1 MFISKITLENFRCFK
16 GKTDIL
22 LNSGINFFVGD
33 NNAGK
38 TTIFKAVEFIKSGKQ
53 KEDWITKNLSEDA
66 EVSVEL
72 ELKGDDVAQLL
83 ATDKLKK
90 YQSYLVGDDKLI
102 LKRSSKESAW
112 TDSKGKQK
120 NISLKNITFYN
131 PETKVFENPSGIDT
145 VLSSLFEAQFVYS
158 DLKNEDYQGFGKTNI
173 AGRLISDVT
182 EQFKTSPEWKE
193 LERAHNIAFGTEGL
207 TQLLSSVQ
215 NSVQKVLNE
224 QYGEATVEFNFGLP
238 TLDSFF
244 KNGTIMLE
252 ENGIKTDVSEKGTG
266 MQRAL
271 ALSLIQVYAG
281 IDNQVRGILKTPLF
295 FFIDE
300 PETFLHPQAQDK
312 LLASLETISKN
323 SQIFITT
330 HSPYLLRSYNKNS
343 HKLYIFSRNPDE
355 KRIQEDTYIG
365 ILPYSPSWG
374 EINYFA
380 FKVASPEFHNELFGE
395 LHNKAKFQNKTYDNN
410 SKTVGK
416 GIASFD
422 SWLSERQD
430 VSQTDDDHVNY
441 NSGKVGEGHKDLTM
455 ASYIR
460 NYIDHPG
467 NWDDGVTKRKAP
479 TIDEIAR
486 SIKFMLSVY
495 NAELK

>member
-1 MFISKITLENFRCFK
+1 MYISKITLENFRCFE

-83 ATDKLKK
+83 GTDKLKK

-102 LKRSSKESAW
+102 LKRSSKESTW
-112 TDSKGKQK
+112 TDSKGKEK

-145 VLSSLFEAQFVYS
+145 VLSSLFDTQFVYS

-182 EQFKTSPEWKE
+182 EQFKTSPEWQK
-193 LERAHNIAFGTEGL
+193 LEEAHSVAFGTEGL
-207 TQLLSSVQ
+207 AHLLSEVQ
-215 NSVQKVLNE
+215 SRVQGILNE
-224 QYGEATVEFNFGLP
+224 QYGEAKVEFNFGLP
-238 TLDSFF
+238 TLDNFF
-244 KNGTIMLE
+244 KNGNILLE

-271 ALSLIQVYAG
+271 ALSLIQVYAD
-281 IDNQVRGILKTPLF
+281 IDIEGDTRTPLF

-312 LLASLETISKN
+312 LLNSLEKISTN

-330 HSPYLLRSYNKNS
+330 HSPYLLRSYKKGN
-343 HKLYIFSRNPDE
+343 HKLYIFSRKYGE
-355 KRIQEDTYIG
+355 ERMREDNQIG

-395 LHNKAKFQNKTYDNN
+395 LHNLARSKNKTFENG

-416 GIASFD
+416 GISCFD
-422 SWLSERQD
+422 TWLSERSD
-430 VSQTDDDHVNY
+430 VIPTDLEHVNFK
-441 NSGKVGEGHKDLTM
+441 GKVNNSYQDKTM
-455 ASYIR
+455 TSYIR

-467 NWDDGVTKRKAP
+467 DYPDGQPVRKKP
-479 TIDEIAR
+479 TIEEIKD
-486 SIKFMLSVY
+486 SIEFMLKVY
-495 NAELK
+495 ESELK